1 MLFIILKLVK
11 KADIDSISIMPSN
24 MEDFAIETA
33 HTAVEK
39 HNENYE
45 AAGYIFDKFG
55 EKYG

>member
-1 MLFIILKLVK
+1 MLFIIFKLVK
-11 KADIDSISIMPSN
+11 KADINSISTMPSN

-39 HNENYE
+39 HDGNYE
-45 AAGYIFDKFG
+45 AAVYIFDKFE

>member
-1 MLFIILKLVK
+1 MLFIIFKLVK
-11 KADIDSISIMPSN
+11 KADINVSTMPSN

-39 HNENYE
+39 HDGNRN
-45 AAGYIFDKFG
+45 AADHILDKFQ